1 MSAPSSTG
9 PRVFSRSEHRLSR
22 KKLDENAVKVLYR
35 LHRAGHKAYLVGG
48 GVRDVLLDRR
58 PKDYDVATSARPQE
72 VRRLFRN
79 SRIIGRRF
87 RLAHVYF
94 HGGIVEVSTFRR
106 SPDPDAQESGAGDLL
121 ITDDN
126 VFGSPEE
133 DAFRRDLTI
142 NALFYNI
149 GDYSVIDYVG
159 GIDDLQK
166 RIVRI
171 IGDPDLRFREDP
183 IRMTRACE
191 LAARL
196 GFTIDSETQEG
207 IRRQAGEILKSSTAR
222 LTEEI
227 GQMLR
232 CGHSGTAIQWMLE
245 LGLLD
250 VVLPEATALLET
262 EARGLGDYSKTL
274 TLFDSRVA
282 AKQPL
287 SEIGLFSA
295 LLLPTV
301 LLHCAAGIKGDSDPL
316 GVRRAREKIAEAIE
330 PFFRRF
336 VLSKHKAEQV
346 VQTILGLHQL
356 RRRRW
361 QTPERVRFSQRP
373 YFDDALFLLESTVE
387 ATGEGSCELQRWR
400 RLAQSRP
407 VRREP
412 TTKRGPRR
420 GRRRRRRRAGRRAS

>member
-1 MSAPSSTG
+1 MSSSSSTG
-9 PRVFSRSEHRLSR
+9 PRVLSRSEHNLSR

-35 LHRAGHKAYLVGG
+35 LHRSGHKAYLVGG
-48 GVRDVLLDRR
+48 GVRDVLLGRR

-72 VRRLFRN
+72 IRRLFRN

-94 HGGIVEVSTFRR
+94 RGGIVEVSTFRR
-106 SPDPDAQESGAGDLL
+106 NPDPEAQQSGTDELL

-133 DAFRRDLTI
+133 DAFRRDLTV

-159 GIDDLQK
+159 GIEDLER
-166 RIVRI
+166 RIIRV

-196 GFTIDSETQEG
+196 GFTIEADTQEG
-207 IRRQAGEILKSSTAR
+207 IRRQAGEIVKASTAR

-227 GQMLR
+227 GQLLR

-250 VVLPEATALLET
+250 VVLPEAKALLET
-262 EARGLGDYSKTL
+262 ATEDLGDYSKTL
-274 TLFDSRVA
+274 ELLDRRVRQ
-282 AKQPL
+282 KNPL

-301 LLHCAAGIKGDSDPL
+301 LLALANDSKPGSDPL
-316 GVRRAREKIAEAIE
+316 GVRGARDKIGAAID

-336 VLSKHKAEQV
+336 VLARQKAEQV
-346 VQTILGLHQL
+346 AQTILGLHQM

-361 QTPERVRFSQRP
+361 KTAERVRFSHRP
-373 YFDDALFLLESTVE
+373 YFDDALFLFETTVE
-387 ATGEGSCELQRWR
+387 ATGQGRAELGLWR
-400 RLAQSRP
+400 KVARARP
-407 VRREP
+407 RREKGP
-412 TTKRGPRR
+412 AKRRPRRRR
-420 GRRRRRRRAGRRAS
+420 GRRRRGALKP